1 MTASHWVMGRAL
13 CVVWVLAAAA
23 AQAQTGREPLI
34 ESAVESPPA
43 TSYASEFPLTPADY
57 DRLRD
62 AEQTRIM
69 VDLGS
74 ESRAELALVRFD
86 VFDGESRIVIVENG
100 LERPLPSPD
109 AALFTGRIIGQP
121 DTSAYLSI
129 SPYGVYGFI
138 LASDRQLVISSG
150 PPGAGWATTL
160 YDPAAV
166 PPGYLNL
173 LDFACATDTSD
184 LSNWYSRENTDGAA
198 GSSPCRYFRLA
209 VETDYEFLANPF
221 GGNSS
226 AASAYVATLFGAVS
240 QIYSRDVNTRV
251 YVSFL
256 RFWAT
261 PDDPWTAGSTSSQ
274 LDQFRTYWIEN
285 MGGEF
290 RHLTHFLSGRALGG
304 GVAYLNAL
312 CVFSIRYGLSANM
325 AGYFPYPIQNNHPQN
340 WDLMVVAHEI
350 GHNFGAPHT
359 HDMGIDYCAYGDCS
373 VTPNGT
379 IMSYCHLCSGGMANV
394 RMEFHART
402 INEEMMP
409 FIENEAPCN
418 LVVVPPIFTVQPG
431 SANPLCG
438 ATVVLHSE
446 AVTLGPIV
454 YRWRRN
460 GIDLNDGPF
469 VSGATTTTLTLTNV
483 SEADSGNYVLSATS
497 ICEQTTTSEVAAVTP
512 RCFLRGDCNCDG
524 TIDNSDL
531 DAFVLALI
539 NPLSFSIEYPQCDP
553 LAADIN
559 GDGVVTNF
567 DVDPFIHC
575 LVTGAC
581 P

>member
-1 MTASHWVMGRAL
+1 M
-13 CVVWVLAAAA
+13 
-23 AQAQTGREPLI
+23 
-34 ESAVESPPA
+34 
-43 TSYASEFPLTPADY
+43 
-57 DRLRD
+57 
-62 AEQTRIM
+62 
-69 VDLGS
+69 
-74 ESRAELALVRFD
+74 FD
-86 VFDGESRIVIVENG
+86 RIVRAIK
-100 LERPLPSPD
+100 L
-109 AALFTGRIIGQP
+109 
-121 DTSAYLSI
+121 
-129 SPYGVYGFI
+129 
-138 LASDRQLVISSG
+138 DR
-150 PPGAGWATTL
+150 TL
-160 YDPAAV
+160 YRTVADDPAFFNEALIVVIVAAV
-166 PPGYLNL
+166 LDAVGNL
-173 LDFACATDTSD
+173 QGRF
-184 LSNWYSRENTDGAA
+184 
-198 GSSPCRYFRLA
+198 PA
-209 VETDYEFLANPF
+209 VAFIAQVAN
-221 GGNSS
+221 
-226 AASAYVATLFGAVS
+226 TLFFGWFLWAVVANV
-240 QIYSRDVNTRV
+240 I
-251 YVSFL
+251 
-256 RFWAT
+256 
-261 PDDPWTAGSTSSQ
+261 
-274 LDQFRTYWIEN
+274 
-285 MGGEF
+285 
-290 RHLTHFLSGRALGG
+290 GRALGG

-340 WDLMVVAHEI
+340 WDLMVVAYEI

-418 LVVVPPIFTVQPG
+418 LVVVPPIFTVQPTN
-431 SANPLCG
+431 ANPLCG

-454 YRWRRN
+454 YRWRKN
-460 GIDLNDGPF
+460 GVDLSDGPF
-469 VSGATTTTLTLTNV
+469 VSGATTTTLTLTDV

-497 ICEQTTTSEVAAVTP
+497 ICEQTTTSAVAAVTP

-524 TIDNSDL
+524 TIDNFDL

-567 DVDPFIHC
+567 DIDPFVLC
-575 LVTGAC
+575 LTSEC